1 METFEGGV
9 IRVTLPMPSKP
20 GHVHSYLLPGAD
32 GWTIVDTGLG
42 LPDARERWAE
52 ILDAI
57 DGPVGRIFVTHFH
70 PDHVGAA
77 ADLAE
82 LTGVPVWQG
91 ALDFE
96 QCERTWHSSARQDVT
111 WAWLRANGVP
121 EEERDEMRSFGRM
134 YREMTRYFPD
144 PVLVEAGDRLD
155 GWELVAAP
163 GHADGQLMLLKD
175 GLLVAGDHLLP
186 RISPAIGLWPDSS
199 PDPLGD
205 YLAALAELPER
216 APRLAFPGHG
226 DPIDDPLGRA
236 AELIAHHRERLDQLA
251 SALHDR
257 PQTGYELSFPLFGP
271 DLTAAGRRFAVTE
284 TASHLERL
292 VREGRAERA
301 ERDGLI
307 AYRRKEGLAI

>member
-1 METFEGGV
+1 METLDGGLV
-9 IRVTLPMPSKP
+9 RVTLPMPSKP

-32 GWTIVDTGLG
+32 GWTVVDTGLG
-42 LPDARERWAE
+42 LPDAKERWSD
-52 ILDAI
+52 ILRRLDR
-57 DGPVGRIFVTHFH
+57 PVARIFITHFH

-77 ADLAE
+77 EDLAA
-82 LTGVPVWQG
+82 LTGAPVYQG
-91 ALDFE
+91 ALDYE

-121 EEERDEMRSFGRM
+121 SGEEDEMRTFGEH
-134 YREMTRYFPD
+134 YQHMTRYAPD
-144 PVLVEAGDRLD
+144 PVLLEAGERLD

-205 YLAALAELPER
+205 YLASLAALPER

-226 DPIDDPLGRA
+226 DPIEDPPGRA
-236 AELIAHHRERLDQLA
+236 RELIEHHRERLDALA
-251 SALHDR
+251 EALDDEPRSA
-257 PQTGYELSFPLFGP
+257 YELSFPLFGP
-271 DLTAAGRRFAVTE
+271 DLTPAGRRFAVTE

-292 VREGRAERA
+292 AREERA
-301 ERDGLI
+301 RREPAGELI
-307 AYRRKEGLAI
+307 AYRR

>member
-1 METFEGGV
+1 METLEGGV
-9 IRVTLPMPSKP
+9 VRVTLPMPSRP

-32 GWTIVDTGLG
+32 GWTVVDTGLG
-42 LPDARERWAE
+42 LPDAKERWANV
-52 ILDAI
+52 LDRL
-57 DGPVGRIFVTHFH
+57 DGPVARIFITHFH

-82 LTGVPVWQG
+82 LTGAPVYQG
-91 ALDFE
+91 ALDYE
-96 QCERTWHSSARQDVT
+96 QCERTWRSSGRQDVT

-121 EEERDEMRSFGRM
+121 AAEDEEMRAFGAH
-134 YREMTRYFPD
+134 YQQMTRYAPD

-163 GHADGQLMLLKD
+163 GHADGQLVLLKD

-205 YLAALAELPER
+205 YLAALAELPAR

-226 DPIDDPLGRA
+226 DPIDDPLARA
-236 AELIAHHRERLDQLA
+236 AELIAHHRERLDHLA
-251 SALHDR
+251 SALSAE
-257 PQTGYELSFPLFGP
+257 PQTAYELSFPLFGP
-271 DLTAAGRRFAVTE
+271 ELSPAGRRFAVTE

-292 VREGRAERA
+292 LRQDRATREETG
-301 ERDGLI
+301 DLI
-307 AYRRKEGLAI
+307 AYRR